1 MLGSEHQGYR
11 NPIICIHIFVA
22 HRDDFGVMSSHTN
35 GKSSLCCLQ
44 AECLMQPGVLSGA
57 NLVYSAPT
65 SGGKSAVAE
74 ILMLRRLITTGR
86 PAMLVMPFVTLCA
99 EKSAHW
105 ERLLKP
111 LEKYVVQHL
120 HSHVLLLLPLPLL
133 VSVLLLH
140 HLLLHINPL
149 SNHSRSDIACV

>member
-1 MLGSEHQGYR
+1 
-11 NPIICIHIFVA
+11 
-22 HRDDFGVMSSHTN
+22 
-35 GKSSLCCLQ
+35 
-44 AECLMQPGVLSGA
+44 MQPGVLSGA

-120 HSHVLLLLPLPLL
+120 LSHVLLLLPLPLL
-133 VSVLLLH
+133 LPLSLLVSVLLLH
-140 HLLLHINPL
+140 LLLHVNL
-149 SNHSRSDIACV
+149 LYNHSRSDIACMWSTLGLGFTV